1 VAGIGREI
9 ETHLPQEVLA
19 LLRVAGE
26 LAAREGQKL
35 YLVGG
40 VVRDLLL
47 GRPNLDIDLVVE
59 GNAPALAR
67 QLAKVDGGKVIT
79 HPRFGTANYKQG
91 TVSLDLVTAR
101 YESYERP
108 GALPTVAP
116 GTVEDDLFRR
126 DFSVNAMAAHLD
138 PTRFGEMVDPYGGK
152 SDLDSG
158 LIRVLHKGSFR
169 DDPTRIWRALR
180 YEQRLGFRLEVGTES
195 LLRRDLGMM
204 SEVSADRLRHE
215 LELVLKEE
223 YPEKVLSRAY
233 ELGVL
238 QQLYPSLEGNGWLAE
253 SFSKARQNIRSYEP
267 ELVPKLVMEA
277 LEGGKPKQ
285 LEQKPLVKIYLS
297 LLVWRLSPEE
307 TSDFIQRLKFR
318 GAEARVLQD
327 VPAVKQALLQIT
339 EPGLLPSTIYRL
351 LERHQPQAI
360 MAAALAADSA
370 PVRERLALYLNEWRF
385 VRPSLGGDDL
395 KRMGVPA
402 GRRLGW
408 LLRAL
413 LEARLDGKVTTGEDE
428 QALVSKWLSEGVQ
441 RGG

>member
-1 VAGIGREI
+1 MAQQEGIVAGIGREI
-9 ETHLPQEVLA
+9 EAHLPQEMQA

-26 LAAREGQKL
+26 LAAREEQRL

-67 QLAKVDGGKVIT
+67 QLAKSEGGVVVT

-101 YESYERP
+101 LESYERP

-116 GTVEDDLFRR
+116 GTIEDDLFRR
-126 DFSVNAMAAHLD
+126 DFTVNAMAARLD
-138 PTRFGEMVDPYGGK
+138 PTRFGELVDPYGGK
-152 SDLDSG
+152 RDLDSG
-158 LIRVLHKGSFR
+158 LIRVLQGESFR

-180 YEQRLGFRLEVGTES
+180 YEQRLGFRLESGTES
-195 LLRRDLGMM
+195 LLRRDLGIM

-223 YPEKVLSRAY
+223 YPEKVLSRAH

-238 QQLYPSLEGNGWLAE
+238 QQLYPLLEVDGWLVERFFQARE
-253 SFSKARQNIRSYEP
+253 ASPDSKP
-267 ELVPKLVMEA
+267 EAIL
-277 LEGGKPKQ
+277 
-285 LEQKPLVKIYLS
+285 YLS
-297 LLVWRLSPEE
+297 LMAWRLSPDD
-307 TSDFIQRLKFR
+307 TGDFIKRLKFR
-318 GAEARVLQD
+318 GAEARVLRD
-327 VPAVKQALLQIT
+327 VHAVKQALPQIA
-339 EPGLLPSTIYRL
+339 EQGLLPSTVYSL
-351 LERHQPQAI
+351 LECHQPQVI
-360 MAAALAADSA
+360 MAAVLATDSA
-370 PVRERLALYLNEWRF
+370 LVRERLELYLSKWRF

-395 KRMGVPA
+395 KRMGVPV

-413 LEARLDGKVTTGEDE
+413 LEARLDGKVTTREDE